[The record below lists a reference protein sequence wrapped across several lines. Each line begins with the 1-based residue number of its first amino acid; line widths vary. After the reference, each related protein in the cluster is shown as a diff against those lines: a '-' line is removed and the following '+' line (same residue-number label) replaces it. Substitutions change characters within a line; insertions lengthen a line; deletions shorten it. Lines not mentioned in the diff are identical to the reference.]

1 MATYVQ
7 NGAALVV
14 SPQTTPNSGQVYQAL
29 QQPTY
34 QQMMPQQ
41 VSHMPYGYSSIPF
54 QYSLPMAADHV
65 YVQNTQG
72 LKPVPGHM
80 YAASPMF
87 MGAGHKRPRQPVYG
101 TQTFLSSGGL
111 APPQLVIQT
120 NQLVDNLPKAKVAKK
135 QQLRRKKDT
144 KSSYR
149 GVFWN
154 NQSKVWIA
162 SITVNGRKKH
172 LGCFDSEMEAA
183 QAYDREALKLKGALA
198 TVNFSDSAERLKA
211 EQSSGIIIETTRHVR
226 KRAEKTSKFRGVCW
240 NKYNQSW
247 KACIKVNGKNK
258 HLGYFTNEIDAAK
271 AYDKVSLQHRQEK
284 AKLNFPLGE
293 NNASSDVPKEKVL
306 SNPESTTDVKTD
318 ASLEKTESN
327 TQESEKLAAK

>member
-14 SPQTTPNSGQVYQAL
+14 SPQTTANSGQMFQAL
-29 QQPTY
+29 QQPAY
-34 QQMMPQQ
+34 QQMVPQQ
-41 VSHMPYGYSSIPF
+41 VSHMPYGYSSVPF
-54 QYSLPMAADHV
+54 QYSMPMTTDHV

-72 LKPVPGHM
+72 LKPVPGQM

-87 MGAGHKRPRQPVYG
+87 IGAGHKRPRQAVYG
-101 TQTFLSSGGL
+101 HTFVSSGGL

-211 EQSSGIIIETTRHVR
+211 EQSSGIVIETTRHVR

-284 AKLNFPLGE
+284 AKLNFPLGDA
-293 NNASSDVPKEKVL
+293 NANSNGEKEKVL
-306 SNPESTTDVKTD
+306 SSSPEATAEVKTQTKVE
-318 ASLEKTESN
+318 SESN
-327 TQESEKLAAK
+327 IQEPEKLVAK